1 MTDTERELARALRHE
16 ELLLP
21 AATLRRITV
30 ARAHALN
37 APQPSLLSRLMAP
50 AMGALVLA
58 SALGVAVLMPGQQ
71 DAQTLQGSQ
80 QGDNPEL
87 YRDLD
92 FYLWLAE
99 SDMGR
104 HG

>member
-1 MTDTERELARALRHE
+1 MTDAERELAHALREEERAL
-16 ELLLP
+16 P
-21 AATLRRITV
+21 ARTLRQLAG
-30 ARAHALN
+30 ARGRALS
-37 APQPSLLSRLMAP
+37 APRPSRLSRLMAP

-58 SALGVAVLMPGQQ
+58 SALGVAVLMPAQQ
-71 DAQTLQGSQ
+71 DTQTVQDSP

>member
-1 MTDTERELARALRHE
+1 MTDTERELARALRE
-16 ELLLP
+16 EEHLLP
-21 AATLRRITV
+21 AATLRRLAG
-30 ARAHALN
+30 ARAHALG

-71 DAQTLQGSQ
+71 DAQTVQGSQ

>member
-1 MTDTERELARALRHE
+1 MTDAEPELARALRDE
-16 ELLLP
+16 EQFLP
-21 AATLRRITV
+21 AVTLRRLAT
-30 ARAHALN
+30 ARAQAVS
-37 APQPSLLSRLMAP
+37 APQPSRLARFLAP
-50 AMGALVLA
+50 AMGAVVLA
-58 SALGVAVLMPGQQ
+58 SALGVAVLMPARQ
-71 DAQTLQGSQ
+71 DAQTGQGLQQ
-80 QGDNPEL
+80 ADNPEL

>member
-1 MTDTERELARALRHE
+1 MTDAERELSRALRDEEQALPARTLRQLAGARARALS
-16 ELLLP
+16 
-21 AATLRRITV
+21 
-30 ARAHALN
+30 
-37 APQPSLLSRLMAP
+37 APPPSRLSRLMAP
-50 AMGALVLA
+50 MAGAVVLA
-58 SALGVAVLMPGQQ
+58 SALGVAVLMPAHQ
-71 DAQTLQGSQ
+71 DAQTAHGNE

>member
-1 MTDTERELARALRHE
+1 MTDTEHELARALRE
-16 ELLLP
+16 EEHLLP
-21 AATLRRITV
+21 AHTSSRLAKARGRALTTPGPSRV
-30 ARAHALN
+30 AR
-37 APQPSLLSRLMAP
+37 LLAP
-50 AMGALVLA
+50 AMGAMVLA
-58 SALGVAVLMPGQQ
+58 SALGVAVLMPAPQ
-71 DAQTLQGSQ
+71 DAQLGQGTEQ
-80 QGDNPEL
+80 DNPEL

>member
-1 MTDTERELARALRHE
+1 MTDTERELARALREE

-30 ARAHALN
+30 ARAHALS

-71 DAQTLQGSQ
+71 DAQTVQGQ
-80 QGDNPEL
+80 HGDNPEL

>member
-1 MTDTERELARALRHE
+1 MTDTERELAQALRE
-16 ELLLP
+16 EEYLLP
-21 AATLRRITV
+21 AATLRRLAS
-30 ARAHALN
+30 ARAHALS
-37 APQPSLLSRLMAP
+37 APLPSLLSRLMAP

-58 SALGVAVLMPGQQ
+58 SALGVAVLLPGQQ
-71 DAQTLQGSQ
+71 DAQTVQSST

>member
-1 MTDTERELARALRHE
+1 MTDAESELARALRE
-16 ELLLP
+16 EEHFLP
-21 AATLRRITV
+21 AATLRRLAT
-30 ARAHALN
+30 ARARAAS
-37 APQPSLLSRLMAP
+37 APQRSRLARLLAP
-50 AMGALVLA
+50 AMGAMVLA
-58 SALGVAVLMPGQQ
+58 SALGVAVLMPVQQ
-71 DAQTLQGSQ
+71 DAQTGQSLQ

>member
-1 MTDTERELARALRHE
+1 MTDTEHALARALRE
-16 ELLLP
+16 EERALP
-21 AATLRRITV
+21 AGTLRQLAG
-30 ARAHALN
+30 ARGRALS
-37 APQPSLLSRLMAP
+37 APRPSLLSRTWAP

-58 SALGVAVLMPGQQ
+58 SALGVAVLMPAQQ
-71 DAQTLQGSQ
+71 DAQIGEDRTQGE
-80 QGDNPEL
+80 NPDL

>member
-1 MTDTERELARALRHE
+1 MTDTERELARALRE
-16 ELLLP
+16 EEQRLP
-21 AATLRRITV
+21 ARTLGRLSA
-30 ARAHALN
+30 ARSHALS
-37 APQPSLLSRLMAP
+37 APQPSRLTRMLAP
-50 AMGALVLA
+50 AMGAVVLA
-58 SALGVAVLMPGQQ
+58 SALGVAVLMPQQPEAPVSQSGGQ
-71 DAQTLQGSQ
+71 T
-80 QGDNPEL
+80 DNSEL